1 MCLHRFRIFA
11 ALAAVGLLVGPAS
24 SRTAGDPPVS
34 TPEGKPALLPPMLKL
49 TPEALRLHKSSLVV
63 DGHNDLPWQLRK
75 HFSSNLTKVDLN
87 KVQPTLF
94 TDMARL
100 REGGVGAQF
109 WVVYVPPSAAR
120 DGTAAKIAVEQFDLI
135 GKMVARYKDTL
146 QLAFTADDIDRAR
159 KDGKVASL
167 IGIEGG
173 HVIENSLDKLRDFY
187 ALGGR
192 YLGLTHSETI
202 EWADSA
208 TDEARHGG
216 LTPFGEQV
224 VLEMNRLGMLV
235 DLAHVSADTMRD
247 ALRVTQAPL
256 IVSHSGAMAVADHPR
271 NVPDDVLAMIKD
283 NRGIVMVNFYPGY
296 VHPDG
301 ARIMRRNFEVE
312 RETKKKHADEHEF
325 RRAMEAWEKA
335 NPIPT
340 TTVQHVV
347 DHIDHVVKVA
357 GVDCAG
363 LGSDYDG
370 TGVMPRQLEDVS
382 KYPYITQELMNR
394 GYSHE
399 DIRKI
404 LGGNFMRV
412 FREAEAVSKRLKAG
426 PQRP

>member
-1 MCLHRFRIFA
+1 MHTHRFFTISV
-11 ALAAVGLLVGPAS
+11 LAAVGVLVAVVSP
-24 SRTAGDPPVS
+24 RTAAD
-34 TPEGKPALLPPMLKL
+34 TPAAGEEGSKPMLPPMLRL
-49 TPEALRLHKSSLVV
+49 TPEAIRLHAACLVV

-75 HFSSNLTKVDLN
+75 RFESNLTKVDLN
-87 KVQPTLF
+87 KPQPELF
-94 TDMARL
+94 TDMVRL

-120 DGTAAKIAVEQFDLI
+120 EGTAAKIAVEQFDLI

-187 ALGGR
+187 TLGGR

-216 LTPFGEQV
+216 LTAFGEQV

-247 ALRVTQAPL
+247 ALRVTKAPL

-271 NVPDDVLAMIKD
+271 NVPDDVLAMIKI

-296 VHPDG
+296 VHPEG

-312 RETKKKHADEHEF
+312 REMKQKHPDEHEF
-325 RRAMEAWEKA
+325 RRAMQAWEKA

-347 DHIDHVVKVA
+347 DHIDHIVKVA
-357 GVDCAG
+357 GIESAG
-363 LGSDYDG
+363 LGSDFDG
-370 TGVMPRQLEDVS
+370 TGIMPRQLEDVS

-394 GYSHE
+394 GYGHE

-412 FREAEAVSKRLKAG
+412 FREAEEVSRRLKA
-426 PQRP
+426 R